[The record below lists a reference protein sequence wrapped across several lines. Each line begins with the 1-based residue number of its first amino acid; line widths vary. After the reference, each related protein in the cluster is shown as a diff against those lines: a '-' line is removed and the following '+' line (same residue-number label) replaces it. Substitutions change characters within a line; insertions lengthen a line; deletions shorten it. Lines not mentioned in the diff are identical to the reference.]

1 MLLTFALHAARN
13 VNTSE
18 IEVFRAFESSLLF
31 PSLFSILNPSRTEEL
46 CFLKLSV
53 VFTPRNVFSF
63 SFFCF
68 LLHHFAAS
76 PVVKLKSLFY
86 FTQVFSSI
94 QAKHCAFFFVFLGP
108 WNLSFTAAIYWGLQS
123 ASASQAP
130 VLIPSSVKKFG
141 VISLSVVL
149 WQPGSL
155 KDKIHPK
162 MKIQSLSFDGRPSQ
176 VSPPTAHLQNF
187 TAKHTNTRL
196 SVFVP
201 SPISHVSLPRS

>member
-31 PSLFSILNPSRTEEL
+31 LSLFSILNPSRTEEL

-94 QAKHCAFFFVFLGP
+94 QAKHCAFFFCFSRSMKPLLHYCYLLRFTVSQCLTGP
-108 WNLSFTAAIYWGLQS
+108 SLDSLVSQEIWGYFFVCCFMATWL
-123 ASASQAP
+123 
-130 VLIPSSVKKFG
+130 
-141 VISLSVVL
+141 
-149 WQPGSL
+149 
-155 KDKIHPK
+155 PK
-162 MKIQSLSFDGRPSQ
+162 G
-176 VSPPTAHLQNF
+176 
-187 TAKHTNTRL
+187 
-196 SVFVP
+196 
-201 SPISHVSLPRS
+201 